1 MHRKLVTA
9 LAVAVI
15 AALGAAGP
23 AAAIASKPPPL
34 PNVPPLGWDHG

>member
-1 MHRKLVTA
+1 MHRKLATA

-23 AAAIASKPPPL
+23 AAAAGSKPPP
-34 PNVPPLGWDHG
+34 VPGGSQNGWDHG